1 MASYSHALRQAHR
14 EDYNVRWASLFLQT
28 LWHLAMIAARV
39 SAIVAFASVYKAW
52 IFVAIGKSS
61 FLVEK
66 QFFFLSFKTVV
77 WKFDVQGS
85 VILVCT
91 TSGTVQQKYL
101 F

>member
-1 MASYSHALRQAHR
+1 MALGWAMASYSHALRQAHR

-61 FLVEK
+61 FWVEQ
-66 QFFFLSFKTVV
+66 QFFSFRTAV
-77 WKFDVQGS
+77 WKFS
-85 VILVCT
+85 VH
-91 TSGTVQQKYL
+91 GRR
-101 F
+101 